1 MIIDSKLMKYVIF
14 KKRTEH
20 EVREKCKTLNY
31 TSEYIDE
38 IIDYLKEAEYINDDI
53 YITKYI
59 NNLLKLKNS
68 SVAEVKLDFMKRG
81 IDFDKVDSDL
91 VESLYEHE
99 KESAIYLAA
108 KKYKSGDSIDKIKR
122 YLNGKGYVYA
132 NISNAI
138 DNLDILDD
146 N

>member
-14 KKRTEH
+14 KKRTEY

-31 TSEYIDE
+31 TSDYTDE
-38 IIDYLKEAEYINDDI
+38 IIEYLKEAEYVNDEI
-53 YITKYI
+53 YITKHI
-59 NNLLKLKNS
+59 NNILKLKKA

-81 IDFDKVDSDL
+81 IDFENVDSDL
-91 VESLYEHE
+91 VECLYEHE
-99 KESAIYLAA
+99 RESANYLAI
-108 KKYKSGDSIDKIKR
+108 KKYKAGDAIEKIKR
-122 YLNGKGYVYA
+122 YLAGKGYVYS

-138 DNLDILDD
+138 DNLENLDD

>member
-1 MIIDSKLMKYVIF
+1 MIIDSKLMKYVLF

-38 IIDYLKEAEYINDDI
+38 IIDYLKEAEYINDEI

-59 NNLLKLKNS
+59 SNLLKLKKS
-68 SVAEVKLDFMKRG
+68 SVAEVKLDLMKRG
-81 IDFDKVDSDL
+81 IDFDRVDSDL
-91 VESLYEHE
+91 IESLYEHE
-99 KESAIYLAA
+99 KESAIYLAS
-108 KKYKSGDSIDKIKR
+108 KKYKSGDTIEKIKR
-122 YLNGKGYVYA
+122 YLNGKGYTYS

-138 DNLDILDD
+138 DNLEILDD

>member
-1 MIIDSKLMKYVIF
+1 MIVDSKLMKYVLF

-31 TSEYIDE
+31 TTEYIDE
-38 IIDYLKEAEYINDDI
+38 IIEYLKEAEYINDDV

-59 NNLLKLKNS
+59 NNVLKLKKA
-68 SVAEVKLDFMKRG
+68 SVAEIRLDLKKRG
-81 IDFDKVDSDL
+81 IDLDDVETYL

-99 KESAIYLAA
+99 KESAIYLAT
-108 KKYKSGDSIDKIKR
+108 KKYSNGDTVEKIKR
-122 YLNGKGYVYA
+122 YLNGKGYAYS

-138 DNLDILDD
+138 DNLNVLDD

>member
-14 KKRTEH
+14 KKRTEY

-31 TSEYIDE
+31 TSDYIDE
-38 IIDYLKEAEYINDDI
+38 IIDYLKEAEYINDEI

-59 NNLLKLKNS
+59 NNILKLKKS
-68 SVAEVKLDFMKRG
+68 SVAEVRLDFMKRG
-81 IDFDKVDSDL
+81 IDFDRVNSELLDR
-91 VESLYEHE
+91 LYEHE
-99 KESAIYLAA
+99 KESANYLAN
-108 KKYKSGDSIDKIKR
+108 KKYKAGDSIEKIKR
-122 YLNGKGYVYA
+122 YLNGKGYAYS

-138 DNLDILDD
+138 DNLEVLDD

>member
-1 MIIDSKLMKYVIF
+1 MIVDSKLMKYVIF
-14 KKRTEH
+14 KKRTEY

-31 TSEYIDE
+31 TSDYIDE
-38 IIDYLKEAEYINDDI
+38 VIDYLKEAEYINDGI

-59 NNLLKLKNS
+59 SNILKLKKS

-81 IDFDKVDSDL
+81 IDFDRVNSDL
-91 VESLYEHE
+91 LDSLYEHE
-99 KESAIYLAA
+99 KESANYLAN

-122 YLNGKGYVYA
+122 YLNGKGYVYS

-138 DNLDILDD
+138 DNLENLDD

>member
-31 TSEYIDE
+31 TSDYIDE
-38 IIDYLKEAEYINDDI
+38 VVDYLKEAEYINDEL

-59 NNLLKLKNS
+59 NNILKLKKS

-81 IDFDKVDSDL
+81 IDFDRVDSDL
-91 VESLYEHE
+91 LETLYEHE
-99 KESAIYLAA
+99 KESAVYLAI
-108 KKYKSGDSIDKIKR
+108 KKHKSGDTIEKIKR
-122 YLNGKGYVYA
+122 YLNSKGYVYS

-138 DNLDILDD
+138 DNLKILDD

>member
-1 MIIDSKLMKYVIF
+1 MIIDSKLMKYVLF

-31 TSEYIDE
+31 NQDYIDE
-38 IIDYLKEAEYINDDI
+38 IIDYLKEAEYINDEI

-59 NNLLKLKNS
+59 NNLLKLKKS

-99 KESAIYLAA
+99 KESAIYLAS
-108 KKYKSGDSIDKIKR
+108 KKYKSGDTIEKIKR
-122 YLNGKGYVYA
+122 YLNGKGYAYS

-138 DNLDILDD
+138 DNLNILDD

>member
-1 MIIDSKLMKYVIF
+1 MIIDSKLMKYVLF
-14 KKRTEH
+14 KKRTEY

-31 TSEYIDE
+31 TSDYIDE
-38 IIDYLKEAEYINDDI
+38 IIDYLREAEYINDEI

-59 NNLLKLKNS
+59 NNLLKLKKS

-81 IDFDKVDSDL
+81 LDFDKVDSEL

-99 KESAIYLAA
+99 KESAILLAE
-108 KKYKSGDSIDKIKR
+108 KKYKAGDDSDKIKR
-122 YLNGKGYVYA
+122 YLSGKGYTYS

-138 DNLDILDD
+138 DNLKKLDD

>member
-31 TSEYIDE
+31 TSDYIDE
-38 IIDYLKEAEYINDDI
+38 VVEYLKEAEYINDEI

-59 NNLLKLKNS
+59 NNLLKLKKT

-81 IDFDKVDSDL
+81 IDFDRVDFDL
-91 VESLYEHE
+91 VERLYEHE
-99 KESAIYLAA
+99 KESAIYLAN
-108 KKYKSGDSIDKIKR
+108 KKYKAGDTIEKIKR
-122 YLNGKGYVYA
+122 YLNAKGYTYS